1 MERGPGEARA
11 AVGRPHVVAFDVV
24 ETLMSLEP
32 LRARFVEIGLQ
43 ASTLER
49 WFALVLRDGMALTL
63 ARDYEPFPAVAASA
77 LRVVGDGELTDQNV
91 EYFLAGLGELPAQP
105 DAQPAMQVLSDAEIT
120 VVCLS
125 NGAQD
130 TTDAFLARNGLDRL
144 VDQVISVADV
154 GQWKPPPQVYQ
165 YALHRVGRAAAHE
178 VALVAVHA
186 FDCHGAH
193 AVGLT
198 TGWAARHER
207 YYGDVYTPPD
217 VAGADL
223 VEVAEAL
230 VGLPESRDTDES

>member
-1 MERGPGEARA
+1 MKRGPGEARA
-11 AVGRPHVVAFDVV
+11 AVRPHVVAFDVV

-32 LRARFVEIGLQ
+32 LRQRIVEIGLP

-63 ARDYEPFPAVAASA
+63 ARDYEPFPTVAASA
-77 LRVVGDGELTDQNV
+77 LRVVGDGELTDQDV
-91 EYFLAGLGELPAQP
+91 DHVLAGLGELPAQP
-105 DAQPAMQVLSDAEIT
+105 DAQPAMQVLSDAGIT

-130 TTDAFLARNGLDRL
+130 STEAFLARSELDRL
-144 VDQVISVADV
+144 VEQVISVAEV

-165 YALHRVGRAAAHE
+165 YALHRVGRAGYE

-193 AVGLT
+193 AAGLT

-207 YYGDVYTPPD
+207 YYGDIYTPPD
-217 VAGADL
+217 VSGADL

-230 VGLPESRDTDES
+230 AALPENRDTDES

>member
-1 MERGPGEARA
+1 
-11 AVGRPHVVAFDVV
+11 VAFDVV

-32 LRARFVEIGLQ
+32 LRRRFVEIGLS
-43 ASTLER
+43 ASTLEG

-77 LRVVGDGELTDQNV
+77 LRVVGDDALSERDV
-91 EYFLAGLGELPAQP
+91 RYVLAGLGELPAQL
-105 DAQPAMQVLSDAEIT
+105 DAEPAMQVLSDAGIT

-130 TTDAFLARNGLDRL
+130 TTEAFLGRSGLDGY

-165 YALHRVGRAAAHE
+165 YALHRVGRPARE

-193 AVGLT
+193 AAGLT

-230 VGLPESRDTDES
+230 VCLPENRDTDGT